1 MSVLVGLQLIHLLV
15 GAWWAMLRPA
25 NLMPSCAGLLG
36 FEGVVGDMWMGV
48 VEAEAWEAEL
58 LLGSNWK
65 ARRGGRGGEN

>member
-36 FEGVVGDMWMGV
+36 FEGVVGDM
-48 VEAEAWEAEL
+48 
-58 LLGSNWK
+58 
-65 ARRGGRGGEN
+65 